1 MDWFAKPGG
10 EVIVNL
16 EKMVIFIV
24 DDEPSN
30 VALLQRTLERVGFS
44 RLYATTDPFR
54 VEEFLSKL
62 QPDLILLDLHMP
74 KRDGFE
80 ILKSLQD
87 CPTHGEYLPVLV
99 LTADSTPEAK
109 HRALNL
115 GARDFLH
122 KPLDLLEVTLRVRRL
137 LETRHLHLQLKDE
150 NLRLET
156 AVQARTKELHEAHLD
171 VLKRLALAA
180 EFRDDDT
187 GEHIV
192 RVALNARKI
201 AEALGMEAPNVEIL
215 HQAAPLHDVGKIAI
229 PDAILRKTTSLT
241 SEEFEVIKSHTVV
254 GASLLEG
261 GKSVYLQ
268 MARRIARSHHE
279 HFDGKGYPDGLRGE
293 AIPLEARIVAVA
305 DVFDALVSRR
315 PYKQAWPVPKAVAEI
330 ERQAGTQFDPA
341 VVKAFL
347 GVARKGEL
355 LVPGFVKQIDA

>member
-1 MDWFAKPGG
+1 M
-10 EVIVNL
+10 NL

-44 RLYATTDPFR
+44 RLYATTDPSR
-54 VEEFLSKL
+54 VEEFICKL

-80 ILKSLQD
+80 ILKSLRD
-87 CPTHGEYLPVLV
+87 YPTHGEYLPILV
-99 LTADSTPEAK
+99 LTADSTPESK

-201 AEALGMEAPNVEIL
+201 AEALGMEAPDVEIL

-229 PDAILRKTTSLT
+229 PDAILRKTTNLT

-279 HFDGKGYPDGLRGE
+279 HFDGNGYPDGLRGE
-293 AIPLEARIVAVA
+293 AIPIEARIVAVA

-347 GVARKGEL
+347 GIARKGEL
-355 LVPGFVKQIDA
+355 LVPGLVKQSNV